1 MVVSLV
7 HGNPTSLLESR
18 TSFKQALQI
27 HAQIILH
34 GLHHHLYSLTRLISF
49 FTALSHSNA
58 ASLRHS
64 HLLFSCVHRPN
75 TFLWNTLIRAYSRS
89 PAAPTHPQESL
100 ILYKSMLARDPSSP
114 NNFTFPFLLNSC
126 ARLSTIQPGRLVHSH
141 VIKLGFESDSFIAN
155 PLIHLYCVFE
165 EFDRA
170 RQVFDE
176 MCDCADLV
184 SFNTLVSGYAR
195 GGRPADG
202 LRLFREMQVAGVVP
216 DEYTIVALLS
226 ACSAMCDVKIGMQ
239 LHLFMYKGLGVNLD
253 ASNMLLKG
261 ALVNMYAKCGLM
273 GMADR
278 VFRTMGSEKNA
289 AGLSSMVS
297 GYAKCGEID
306 VARRLF
312 DEMPERDVVSWTAM
326 IGGYSQAGH
335 YNEALKLF
343 VEMEGAGVI
352 PDEITM
358 VTVLSAC
365 AQLGALDFGKKI
377 HRNVENRFF
386 DKNVIL
392 ITAIVDMYA
401 KCGSIESALRVF
413 YSVAEK
419 SRTLFLFN
427 CMISGL
433 AQHSNFKKAM
443 EIFEEMQSAGL
454 RPDRSTF
461 IGLLCACSH
470 GGHIEEGKKLFDSM
484 FEEHGID
491 PQVEHYGCMVDLL
504 GRGGYFKEAC
514 DFIEK
519 MPIKA
524 NSVIWGALLS
534 ACRIHGNIEI
544 AEIVGKQLLQ
554 LDPNNGGCHILLSNI
569 FTSANR
575 WDDARRVRKQIGKR
589 GIQKPPG
596 WSYIELNG
604 SIFQFLAGEISCSRA
619 KEVNLMLE
627 EMTRRLRSAGY
638 VPNTALVS
646 FDIDEEEKEN
656 VISHHSEKLAL
667 AFGLINTGPEATIRI
682 VKNLR
687 ICGDCHLSFKYLS
700 NIYEREIVVRD
711 RIRFHYFRNGS
722 CSCMDY
728 W

>member
-1 MVVSLV
+1 
-7 HGNPTSLLESR
+7 
-18 TSFKQALQI
+18 
-27 HAQIILH
+27 
-34 GLHHHLYSLTRLISF
+34 
-49 FTALSHSNA
+49 
-58 ASLRHS
+58 
-64 HLLFSCVHRPN
+64 
-75 TFLWNTLIRAYSRS
+75 
-89 PAAPTHPQESL
+89 
-100 ILYKSMLARDPSSP
+100 MLARDPSSP

-126 ARLSTIQPGRLVHSH
+126 ARLSMIQPGRLVHSH

-155 PLIHLYCVFE
+155 SLIHLYCVFV
-165 EFDRA
+165 EFDCA

-176 MCDCADLV
+176 MCNCADLV

-202 LRLFREMQVAGVVP
+202 LRLFQEMQVAGVVP

-239 LHLFMYKGLGVNLD
+239 LHLFMYKSLGVNLD

-273 GMADR
+273 EMADR

-312 DEMPERDVVSWTAM
+312 DKMPERDVVSWTAM

-343 VEMEGAGVI
+343 IEMEGAGVK

-433 AQHSNFKKAM
+433 AQHSNFKKAL

-454 RPDRSTF
+454 RPDSSTF

-484 FEEHGID
+484 FKEHGID

-504 GRGGYFKEAC
+504 GRAGLLSDSEE
-514 DFIEK
+514 IINQ
-519 MPIKA
+519 MPMKPA
-524 NSVIWGALLS
+524 APALWGALLS
-534 ACRIHGNIEI
+534 ACRTHSNFELGETVGRRLIEL
-544 AEIVGKQLLQ
+544 EPRDVG
-554 LDPNNGGCHILLSNI
+554 PYVLLSNI
-569 FTSANR
+569 YASAGR
-575 WDDARRVRKQIGKR
+575 WDDVEKVRKLMKEKR
-589 GIQKPPG
+589 LLK
-596 WSYIELNG
+596 N
-604 SIFQFLAGEISCSRA
+604 AGFSLVDLDRSVHGLFAEDNSAHKKSMVYSMLSEMGTQMKLSCREILDKQTS
-619 KEVNLMLE
+619 
-627 EMTRRLRSAGY
+627 
-638 VPNTALVS
+638 
-646 FDIDEEEKEN
+646 
-656 VISHHSEKLAL
+656 
-667 AFGLINTGPEATIRI
+667 I
-682 VKNLR
+682 VK
-687 ICGDCHLSFKYLS
+687 
-700 NIYEREIVVRD
+700 
-711 RIRFHYFRNGS
+711 
-722 CSCMDY
+722 
-728 W
+728 